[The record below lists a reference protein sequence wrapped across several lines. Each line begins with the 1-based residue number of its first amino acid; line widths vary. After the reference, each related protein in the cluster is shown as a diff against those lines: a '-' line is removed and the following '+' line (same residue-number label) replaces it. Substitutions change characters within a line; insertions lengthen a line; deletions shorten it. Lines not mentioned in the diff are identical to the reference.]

1 MRGCGNTSLP
11 GAGSELPGVQVRASA
26 ATIVGTYIPSIKAA
40 ILENLPEWTIGFGNV
55 VLAQVNYP
63 NFFTGSR
70 IPCSLCKMPP
80 DMGQ

>member
-11 GAGSELPGVQVRASA
+11 GAGSELPGVQVRSST
-26 ATIVGTYIPSIKAA
+26 ATILGTYVPFIKAA

-55 VLAQVNYP
+55 VLAQVSYP
-63 NFFTGSR
+63 NFLTGSG

-80 DMGQ
+80 DMVQ